1 MSGSTT
7 GAMKIYRII
16 VYLKSAVRELR
27 LAVYPNRN
35 IPIRLDGEIIPDKK
49 LSGIQRYLI
58 VYLIVFFTM
67 LLLTSFSAPNFSSAF
82 SAVVATLNNTGHGLD
97 LFGTAA
103 DYSVFSPFAKVVFS
117 FGMLM
122 GRLEIYPILILLS
135 PSTYKKG

>member
-1 MSGSTT
+1 MC
-7 GAMKIYRII
+7 
-16 VYLKSAVRELR
+16 
-27 LAVYPNRN
+27 
-35 IPIRLDGEIIPDKK
+35 
-49 LSGIQRYLI
+49 
-58 VYLIVFFTM
+58 
-67 LLLTSFSAPNFSSAF
+67 SSDLAF

-122 GRLEIYPILILLS
+122 RRLKIYPILILLS